1 MKMIPILLVS
11 GLLTGCAFDS
21 LPQTRPQAA
30 QPNPSSHPVQAAAA
44 LPPMGQVQAIGSA
57 TVRRAITGSCG
68 MESVEH
74 YVGQPRLSINAAL
87 LPENYRVLDLRTNGA
102 LDFRGNRLTI
112 RINGDD
118 VVESMSCG

>member
-1 MKMIPILLVS
+1 MKMIPILLAS

-21 LPQTRPQAA
+21 LPGNRNSTA
-30 QPNPSSHPVQAAAA
+30 QVPQAAAA
-44 LPPMGQVQAIGSA
+44 LPPIGQAQDIGSSN
-57 TVRRAITGSCG
+57 VRRAITGSCG

-74 YVGQPRLSINAAL
+74 YVGQPRLAINAAL

-102 LDFRGNRLTI
+102 LDYQGNRLTI

>member
-1 MKMIPILLVS
+1 MKMIPILLAS
-11 GLLTGCAFDS
+11 GLLAGCAFDS
-21 LPQTRPQAA
+21 FPGTRSPATQIPQAA
-30 QPNPSSHPVQAAAA
+30 AS
-44 LPPMGQVQAIGSA
+44 LPPMGHAQDIGSSN
-57 TVRRAITGSCG
+57 VRRAITGSCG

-87 LPENYRVLDLRTNGA
+87 LPENYRVLDLRTDGA
-102 LDFRGNRLTI
+102 LDYQGNRLTI